1 MAAARLSMNEPSSA
15 RSSSGA
21 SCAKRR
27 YLLSILSLGYSIAP
41 NFFYRGRES
50 SVLPRVDQR
59 NHPSK
64 DGVAGASADWHIF
77 VSHVSISGDKL
88 LRTPFSRTSENTPSR
103 DCLEIPNGPHSASSR
118 ARRAGLKAAS
128 RRLALP

>member
-21 SCAKRR
+21 SRAKRR
-27 YLLSILSLGYSIAP
+27 YFLSILSLGNSIAP
-41 NFFYRGRES
+41 NFVYRGRES

-64 DGVAGASADWHIF
+64 DGVAGASAIWHIF
-77 VSHVSISGDKL
+77 VNHVSISGDEL
-88 LRTPFSRTSENTPSR
+88 PRTPLTRSSPETSST
-103 DCLEIPNGPHSASSR
+103 HS
-118 ARRAGLKAAS
+118 GE
-128 RRLALP
+128 

>member
-21 SCAKRR
+21 SSDKRR
-27 YLLSILSLGYSIAP
+27 YLLSILSLGNSIAP
-41 NFFYRGRES
+41 NFVYRGRES

-64 DGVAGASADWHIF
+64 DGVAGASAIWHIF
-77 VSHVSISGDKL
+77 VNHVSISGDEL
-88 LRTPFSRTSENTPSR
+88 LRTPFRRSSSKNLFPRTPV
-103 DCLEIPNGPHSASSR
+103 DKG
-118 ARRAGLKAAS
+118 
-128 RRLALP
+128 